1 MSTNQTL
8 LEQLQITEFEIARR
22 KELLNFD
29 GNDVKMLTS
38 CAELVRNHIDEI
50 VDDFYETQTSVEE
63 MALLIG
69 DADTLKRLHS
79 AQRGYILSLFDG
91 YYDMDYVNNR
101 LRIGVVHKRI
111 GVEPKLYLS
120 SVKTLKDTI
129 SGALRRLIQ
138 DQAHYALVYDALD
151 KLMYFD
157 TMLVFDTYIRGLLTE
172 VESAKNKVVN
182 YARELEVKVAER
194 TSQLQDMAR
203 RDALT
208 GLFNQGALRDY
219 LRHEL
224 QLARRYRR
232 SLTLVYIDVDDFKRI
247 NDSQGHLA
255 GDLVLRAL
263 ADAIQKSCRD
273 VDFACRYGGDEF
285 CVGLPECSAQDADLV
300 VRRIREL
307 FRERVD
313 NVSLSIGVAHTGPE
327 EFLESEALLSAA
339 DSMMYLAKAT
349 VNRH

>member
-1 MSTNQTL
+1 MQWLKGFVARLNVRNLQENETSMSTNQTL
-8 LEQLQITEFEIARR
+8 LEQLQITGFEIARR

-29 GNDVKMLTS
+29 SNDVKMLTS

-69 DADTLKRLHS
+69 DADTFKRLHS

-91 YYDMDYVNNR
+91 YYDMDYANNR

-129 SGALRRLIQ
+129 SGALQRLIQ
-138 DQAHYALVYDALD
+138 DQAHHALVYDALD

-172 VESAKNKVVN
+172 VESAENKVVN
-182 YARELEVKVAER
+182 YARELEVK
-194 TSQLQDMAR
+194 
-203 RDALT
+203 
-208 GLFNQGALRDY
+208 
-219 LRHEL
+219 
-224 QLARRYRR
+224 
-232 SLTLVYIDVDDFKRI
+232 
-247 NDSQGHLA
+247 
-255 GDLVLRAL
+255 
-263 ADAIQKSCRD
+263 
-273 VDFACRYGGDEF
+273 
-285 CVGLPECSAQDADLV
+285 
-300 VRRIREL
+300 
-307 FRERVD
+307 